1 LQRPPEEKKMTEPA
15 LPTTNEV
22 EAAARIL
29 DREGRFHNWWPLHLK
44 PYDELSTVDPIA
56 KEEFDGIVYRILLA
70 ASQARSTG

>member
-1 LQRPPEEKKMTEPA
+1 MAEPP
-15 LPTTNEV
+15 LPTMNEV

-70 ASQARSTG
+70 ASQVRSTGSGQYD